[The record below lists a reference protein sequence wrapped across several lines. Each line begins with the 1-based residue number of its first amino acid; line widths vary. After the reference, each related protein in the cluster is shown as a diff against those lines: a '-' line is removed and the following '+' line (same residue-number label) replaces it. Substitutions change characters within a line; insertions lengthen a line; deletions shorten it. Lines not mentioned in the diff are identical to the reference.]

1 MKRFSFFLL
10 IPLFACGL
18 LVRGQTPTTTPELT
32 RPQQERLNRIQAKSA
47 DTPDEAMATALEV
60 PPDDRDAILWR
71 WIGDQHA
78 ALEAHTEAIAAYEA
92 ALEILPT
99 YRDALMNLVAASLAS
114 DAPGPALK
122 AVQAAM
128 AEGLRDIRTYE
139 ALGRL
144 AEALDD
150 SIVAEAAYREVLLLQ
165 TDHGP
170 AREGLARTLL
180 NQERFAEA
188 EKIIRQLIEK
198 HPDRAGL
205 WRLYAD
211 LAQSRE
217 QHELAVKRLETAR
230 RLGVL
235 ETADLKRLMEL
246 YTFLDRPLEV
256 LRLHRAY
263 ASLRA
268 DGTHRLRLAEGLLGL
283 GHLEGAKILLD
294 DIPEVSGKA
303 DQIRLARI
311 QAQVLMLEEDVP
323 AAIRIL
329 ENALKEAPLDPALL
343 RLMGEAHMQADN
355 PREAVPHFE
364 RLSRQP
370 GHQARGLWLQGVAEA
385 RAGDTRQAIELLE
398 AALRIEDLPGLRRT
412 LEQVRRMAQ

>member
-1 MKRFSFFLL
+1 MYAFGFS
-10 IPLFACGL
+10 
-18 LVRGQTPTTTPELT
+18 VRGQAPTTTPELS
-32 RPQQERLNRIQAKSA
+32 RPQQERLNRIQAQSA
-47 DTPDEAMATALEV
+47 DHPDAAMEAALAV
-60 PPDDRDAILWR
+60 PPEERDPLLWR
-71 WIGDQHA
+71 WMGDQHA
-78 ALEAHTEAIAAYEA
+78 ALEDHAEAISAYEA

-122 AVQAAM
+122 AVQTAM
-128 AEGLRDIRTYE
+128 AEGLRDARTHE

-165 TDHGP
+165 ADHGP

-188 EKIIRQLIEK
+188 EKIVRQLIEI
-198 HPDRAGL
+198 HPNRAGL

-211 LAQSRE
+211 LAQSRD
-217 QHELAVKRLETAR
+217 QPELAVKRLETAR
-230 RLGVL
+230 RLGAL

-256 LRLHRAY
+256 LRMHRAH
-263 ASLRA
+263 AALRE
-268 DGTHRLRLAEGLLGL
+268 DGAHRLRLAEGLLGL
-283 GHLEGAKILLD
+283 GHLEGAKILLE
-294 DIPEVSGKA
+294 DIPEISGKTEK
-303 DQIRLARI
+303 IRLARI
-311 QAQVLMLEEDVP
+311 QAQVLMLEEDAP
-323 AAIRIL
+323 AAIRKL
-329 ENALKEAPLDPALL
+329 ETALAEAPLDPALL
-343 RLMGEAHMQADN
+343 RLMGEAHMQNDN